1 MEKMSLFSIILLSSL
16 ILEIGFLFKNKS
28 LSPAIKI
35 VISLVLLIIN
45 FIIFF
50 LIKKCSTENK
60 KKKEKD
66 SKEKQ
71 KQEEESKKKEEYE
84 RILQERKNHI
94 EELKKEGLEK
104 INIQEKLYVTNMATS
119 INDYQGD
126 KIMITFYGG
135 KLIIYSLDIIR
146 YAFNE
151 LLYIKE
157 FDYNTYNAF
166 EMKENKNRICVCGY
180 PGFKIIETTI
190 NNTSGKENNSY
201 KVIQYFDCSKYN
213 KEIVKV
219 VELTNDTL
227 ISISTDYLLFW
238 NKNENKNNEYEIN
251 KDKNI
256 NYTKFEN
263 LLIISNILKIDED
276 NIVILKQS
284 NSNLTKS
291 SVNFIKINDA
301 KSNNEPEEVKIIDL
315 KITPL
320 DSNTNNLCMID
331 ENSKTFCVGCVNG
344 LGILSGKN
352 MELLLFVE
360 FENTIKNVDVYF
372 DKSIILFSHFE
383 KNTVNEPGQNI
394 YNFVQLMKTNNDDKN
409 YDYKNKKVIKKS
421 SDKLDDD
428 INAMKSFKDGIIV
441 IGDKK
446 GNLQLWH

>member
-1 MEKMSLFSIILLSSL
+1 MEKMSLFSIVLLSSL

-71 KQEEESKKKEEYE
+71 KQEEERKKKEEYE

-94 EELKKEGLEK
+94 EELKKEGLDK
-104 INIQEKLYVTNMATS
+104 INFQEKLNVTNMATS

-135 KLIIYSLDIIR
+135 KLIIYSIDIIR
-146 YAFNE
+146 YSFNE

-301 KSNNEPEEVKIIDL
+301 KSNNETEEVKIIDL

-360 FENTIKNVDVYF
+360 FENTIKNVDVYL

-383 KNTVNEPGQNI
+383 KNTGNEPGQNI
-394 YNFVQLMKTNNDDKN
+394 YNFVQLMKTNDDDKN
-409 YDYKNKKVIKKS
+409 YDYKNKKVIKKP

>member
-372 DKSIILFSHFE
+372 NKSIILFSHFE

>member
-372 DKSIILFSHFE
+372 NKSIILFSHFE
-383 KNTVNEPGQNI
+383 KNTGNEPGQNI

>member
-16 ILEIGFLFKNKS
+16 ILKIGFLFKNKS

-301 KSNNEPEEVKIIDL
+301 KSNNETEEVKIIDL

-394 YNFVQLMKTNNDDKN
+394 YNFVQLIKTNNDNKN

>member
-1 MEKMSLFSIILLSSL
+1 
-16 ILEIGFLFKNKS
+16 
-28 LSPAIKI
+28 
-35 VISLVLLIIN
+35 
-45 FIIFF
+45 
-50 LIKKCSTENK
+50 
-60 KKKEKD
+60 
-66 SKEKQ
+66 
-71 KQEEESKKKEEYE
+71 
-84 RILQERKNHI
+84 
-94 EELKKEGLEK
+94 
-104 INIQEKLYVTNMATS
+104 MATS
-119 INDYQGD
+119 INNYQGD

-135 KLIIYSLDIIR
+135 KLIIYSIDIIR
-146 YAFNE
+146 YTFNE

-180 PGFKIIETTI
+180 PGFKIIEITI
-190 NNTSGKENNSY
+190 NNLSGKENNSY

-219 VELTNDTL
+219 IELNSDTL

-238 NKNENKNNEYEIN
+238 NKKEDKNNEYQIN

-291 SVNFIKINDA
+291 SVNFIKINDS
-301 KSNNEPEEVKIIDL
+301 KSNNDTEEVKIIDL

-320 DSNTNNLCMID
+320 DSNTNNLCKIND
-331 ENSKTFCVGCVNG
+331 NLKTFCVGCING
-344 LGILSGKN
+344 LGILSGEN

-360 FENTIKNVDVYF
+360 FECTIKNIDMYF
-372 DKSIILFSHFE
+372 DKSIILFLNFE
-383 KNTVNEPGQNI
+383 KNKGNESGQNI
-394 YNFVQLMKTNNDDKN
+394 YNFSQLMKDINDDKN
-409 YDYKNKKVIKKS
+409 HDYKNKKIIKKC
-421 SDKLDDD
+421 SDKLEDD
-428 INAMKSFKDGIIV
+428 INIMKSFKDGVII